1 MQQKRSSEEGF
12 LRQLSFMFSSNG
24 LLPSGLQLTDQD
36 SGADDLENLLPI
48 GIVHNLD
55 NEQGNEQGDTSL
67 KHA

>member
-1 MQQKRSSEEGF
+1 
-12 LRQLSFMFSSNG
+12 MFSSNG